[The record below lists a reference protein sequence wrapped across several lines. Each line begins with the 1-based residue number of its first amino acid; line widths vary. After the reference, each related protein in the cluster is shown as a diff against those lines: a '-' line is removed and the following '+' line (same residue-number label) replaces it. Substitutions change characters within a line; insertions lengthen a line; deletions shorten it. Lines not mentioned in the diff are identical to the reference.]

1 MTQRGPTRS
10 GKGKGRRQEGT
21 RRVARMQRGNGRRG
35 CVICTR
41 SDQTA
46 TPLLVLWAVGGCRP
60 TPTERAETA
69 WCGRPPSP
77 AAASVL
83 AREGGRAPW
92 GFVTFGVVARAR
104 SRFHARLRSFAL
116 VRARGARSRLRRAQ
130 RRPRRTRRTTRARS
144 GRGEVAHS
152 VTPAALRPCGHP
164 RFRRGRTAPHDD
176 ALFRRERTPHTRPP
190 TVQAWE
196 NTTPP
201 TTFDAPGR
209 GGATVRPQCR
219 RRATRAEATGT
230 ARGGTSARGAA

>member
-1 MTQRGPTRS
+1 M
-10 GKGKGRRQEGT
+10 
-21 RRVARMQRGNGRRG
+21 
-35 CVICTR
+35 CTR

-144 GRGEVAHS
+144 GRGEIAHS

-164 RFRRGRTAPHDD
+164 RFRRVRTVPHTTMHDSGVKEHPTHGHPR
-176 ALFRRERTPHTRPP
+176 FRRGRTPHARPP
-190 TVQAWE
+190 TSRAWE